1 MRRMAITVVEMIKE
15 ESERRMA
22 LAIGDRQSHKAKDE
36 RRTSERWLLL
46 SRLANCRTD
55 KHAEIEE
62 EWGRSYL
69 ALDKARHGGIYMQ
82 TETT

>member
-1 MRRMAITVVEMIKE
+1 MAITAVVTMKE

-22 LAIGDRQSHKAKDE
+22 LAIGDRQSRKAKDE
-36 RRTSERWLLL
+36 RRTSERRLLL
-46 SRLANCRTD
+46 SRLA
-55 KHAEIEE
+55 IEE

-69 ALDKARHGGIYMQ
+69 AFDKARRGGIYTQ